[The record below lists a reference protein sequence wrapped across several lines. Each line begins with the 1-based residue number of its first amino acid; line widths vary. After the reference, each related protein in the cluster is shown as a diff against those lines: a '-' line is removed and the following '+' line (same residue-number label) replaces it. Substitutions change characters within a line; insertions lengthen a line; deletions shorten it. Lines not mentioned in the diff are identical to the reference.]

1 MKPNRRLFFALIF
14 LFLPGVVTAQ
24 VRLVKEFQIIKVT
37 KNFTNTPQFVYGGA
51 DQHVPAVPAA
61 AAVSAELNRW
71 LEVEVEF
78 ATTPVMTDELTVKY
92 FVLFNGNLFSGSVT
106 HVNVPAGRDRRSI
119 MYMAPRTLARYGGNR
134 PITLNSVPN
143 VAVQIVQQGAV
154 KDEVSLARAQPQWY
168 AALPQI
174 SGLLLNKNETPFAP
188 LYWDRYEQIKTSGR

>member
-1 MKPNRRLFFALIF
+1 MKPNPRLFFALIF

-24 VRLVKEFQIIKVT
+24 VRLVKEFQIT
-37 KNFTNTPQFVYGGA
+37 KITKDFTTTPQFAFSGG
-51 DQHVPAVPAA
+51 DQHVPAAPAA
-61 AAVSAELNRW
+61 PAELNRW

-106 HVNVPAGRDRRSI
+106 HANVPAGRDRRSI

-188 LYWDRYEQIKTSGR
+188 LYWDRYEQIRTSGR